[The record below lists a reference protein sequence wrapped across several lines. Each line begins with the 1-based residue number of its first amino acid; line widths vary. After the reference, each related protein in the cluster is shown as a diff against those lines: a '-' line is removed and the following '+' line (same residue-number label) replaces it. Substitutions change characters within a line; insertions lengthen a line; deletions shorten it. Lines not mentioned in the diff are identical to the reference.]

1 MTARFDLVVIGA
13 GPAGVAA
20 ALEVASRGLRVAV
33 LDEQQR
39 PGGQIFRRPPAEFA
53 ASWEAPVGYPWAERL
68 LRSAEESPGI
78 EWFPGSTVYGLFR
91 ASPAESEG
99 ESGGAADLVTVAAAR
114 AGRTLRLDAR
124 RVLIAT
130 GAYDLPVPL
139 PGGTLPGVFMAGAV
153 QGFLKSQK
161 LRVADRLVL
170 AGSHPL
176 LFIVADQL
184 RAAGADVVELAFARG
199 LPSLR
204 EAVAAL
210 AAIPGHTRLLA
221 ELAGCVLR
229 LVTSGTRI
237 RTRTLVTAAEG
248 DGGVERV
255 RLARVDRSWRRRGG
269 PERVVAAD
277 ALVLGFGFH
286 PSTELARQFG
296 CALRWDSPKGG
307 WVVQV
312 DDRMATSVP
321 GVFVA
326 GEPTGVAGAEQ
337 SRAEGVI
344 AGQSIAAELGAQV
357 TAAERTAARRSRT
370 ASARFARVVQRLFEP
385 SREGLLALADSE
397 TTVCRCERVTR
408 GTIERFL

>member
-1 MTARFDLVVIGA
+1 MGGR
-13 GPAGVAA
+13 VAA
-20 ALEVASRGLRVAV
+20 G
-33 LDEQQR
+33 
-39 PGGQIFRRPPAEFA
+39 AEDDT
-53 ASWEAPVGYPWAERL
+53 
-68 LRSAEESPGI
+68 GI
-78 EWFPGSTVYGLFR
+78 EWFFGTTAYGLFR
-91 ASPAESEG
+91 ETG
-99 ESGGAADLVTVAAAR
+99 VGGGVIVAAAR
-114 AGRTLRLDAR
+114 AGGTLRVHAR
-124 RVLIAT
+124 RVLLAT
-130 GAYDLPVPL
+130 GAYDLPVPI

-204 EAVAAL
+204 EAFRSL

-221 ELAGCVLR
+221 ELAACVVR
-229 LVTSGTRI
+229 LQASGTRI

-248 DGGVERV
+248 ERGVERV
-255 RLARVDRSWRRRGG
+255 RLSSVDRFWRPRGA
-269 PERVVAAD
+269 ERTVDVD

-307 WVVQV
+307 WVV
-312 DDRMATSVP
+312 ATDERLATTVP
-321 GVFVA
+321 GVFAA

-337 SRAEGVI
+337 SRTEGVLAGLAI
-344 AGQSIAAELGAQV
+344 ADDLEATVSARDREDAQ
-357 TAAERTAARRSRT
+357 RARAHSD
-370 ASARFARVVQRLFEP
+370 RFARVVQELFEP
-385 SREGLLALADSE
+385 DREGLLALTDAG

-408 GTIERFL
+408 GAIDGFLDANPFAGSASAVKLECRSGMGPCQGRYCETTVAGLVARSRGMRVEDAGRFAAHVPVKPVPLTSYLGLAEET